1 MIFDFFNQKL
11 MNLIDESKPE
21 RDAGA
26 KPRALLLIPLWK
38 RNLAATR
45 RGLN

>member
-1 MIFDFFNQKL
+1 MIFDFFNQKFI
-11 MNLIDESKPE
+11 NLIAENKPE

-26 KPRALLLIPLWK
+26 KPRALLLISRQK

>member
-1 MIFDFFNQKL
+1 MIFDFFNQKFI
-11 MNLIDESKPE
+11 NLIAENKLE

-26 KPRALLLIPLWK
+26 KPRALLLIPLQK